1 MLQLHIIVL
10 YQKLIHNART
20 HLDYSQKGNPG
31 RALVILW
38 QLELQNYLAEIGE
51 FGSLAED
58 ARAPGA
64 GTGPC
69 RPSTESCVLTGV
81 WEFKEFVQLQG

>member
-1 MLQLHIIVL
+1 DIFQIIFRRE
-10 YQKLIHNART
+10 I
-20 HLDYSQKGNPG
+20 PG
-31 RALVILW
+31 APWSSCSPV
-38 QLELQNYLAEIGE
+38 ELQNYLAEIGE